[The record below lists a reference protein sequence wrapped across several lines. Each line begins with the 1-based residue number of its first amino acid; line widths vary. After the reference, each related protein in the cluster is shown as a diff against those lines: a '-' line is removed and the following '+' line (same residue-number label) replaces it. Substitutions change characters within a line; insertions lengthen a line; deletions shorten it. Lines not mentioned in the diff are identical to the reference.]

1 MPSKATPA
9 TRPWPITETPPK
21 KSSASPLVKRRDDG
35 LFEGFDNLESQPT
48 VYDVRKDMGKE
59 AAQQLRS
66 KVAAFSSSAERASD
80 ELKPRWLSG
89 PLKPNAL
96 AHPLSK
102 SGQAFADRPWQK
114 HSGSVLLMPRGS
126 NDSPRSGS
134 PAPPRSSSPR
144 AGALVAANA
153 ELGKQLEREAA
164 TRSAAAAPAPTAAAA
179 VTPAG
184 KPSKRYEAPPPT
196 LPKSPLPPYEGGE
209 SRAMV
214 WDPEQRCLK
223 PMPTSARGGRPL
235 TATPVR
241 SVGFRCPAT
250 PKEVSDWQLGARAQ
264 FIARTPPEDGPRAIS
279 VQYAAEQRR
288 TVRERRT
295 SSPPQTKRWSPPA
308 TRSELLA
315 RTRAQ
320 AMHGTDVARSLGQAL
335 ELEVPGL
342 SPGGE
347 PIAPGDWSRKAVD
360 DVEAQ
365 ARRSALLPS
374 EEPPW

>member
-1 MPSKATPA
+1 MPSKASPA

-184 KPSKRYEAPPPT
+184 KPSKRYEPPPPT

-214 WDPEQRCLK
+214 WDPEQRCLRRWLLRR
-223 PMPTSARGGRPL
+223 PMCIHDLEPDSALASR
-235 TATPVR
+235 
-241 SVGFRCPAT
+241 
-250 PKEVSDWQLGARAQ
+250 
-264 FIARTPPEDGPRAIS
+264 
-279 VQYAAEQRR
+279 QR
-288 TVRERRT
+288 
-295 SSPPQTKRWSPPA
+295 
-308 TRSELLA
+308 LA
-315 RTRAQ
+315 HAGHQKSTRAQ
-320 AMHGTDVARSLGQAL
+320 ARTSIRSRHAVAPTMCSGATRNGHRDPCGLHGCWRHSG
-335 ELEVPGL
+335 PG
-342 SPGGE
+342 PG
-347 PIAPGDWSRKAVD
+347 
-360 DVEAQ
+360 
-365 ARRSALLPS
+365 
-374 EEPPW
+374 